1 MLRAGQG
8 LSGVSFREFHS
19 WPVQTMREKK
29 SNTFEGL
36 AIRMKIQGETVGE
49 RCFEKIAGSVR
60 DAAGAGADDVAENS
74 EAVYSNLR
82 FK

>member
-1 MLRAGQG
+1 
-8 LSGVSFREFHS
+8 
-19 WPVQTMREKK
+19 
-29 SNTFEGL
+29 
-36 AIRMKIQGETVGE
+36 MKIQNETSGE

-60 DAAGAGADDVAENS
+60 DVAGAGADDVAENS